1 MSDKTGDVPYIV
13 HEADMSRLERTIH
26 RMWMNKLH
34 KMVVDVIQD
43 YRSNNGEPPAN
54 MMAIYDY
61 LHKKQ
66 IEKAAGVKNI
76 QTMYRE

>member
-1 MSDKTGDVPYIV
+1 MSDKTGDV
-13 HEADMSRLERTIH
+13 
-26 RMWMNKLH
+26 
-34 KMVVDVIQD
+34 
-43 YRSNNGEPPAN
+43 
-54 MMAIYDY
+54 AICDY

>member
-1 MSDKTGDVPYIV
+1 MDIV
-13 HEADMSRLERTIH
+13 ADLFYSLSLEEMQH
-26 RMWMNKLH
+26 MNKLH

-43 YRSNNGEPPAN
+43 YRSNNGELPAN